1 MRRSPK
7 NQMIKKEYSI
17 SIAGKEITA
26 QFSDLTDQTNGSAIV
41 RSGNTIV
48 LATAVMSENVKEGG
62 DYLPLTVDYEE
73 KFYASGQILGS
84 RYMRREGKPSDEAI
98 LSGRIV
104 DRTIRPLFNQK
115 IRNEIQVSHHCPV
128 AR

>member
-1 MRRSPK
+1 
-7 NQMIKKEYSI
+7 KKEFSI
-17 SIAGKEITA
+17 EIAGKKIIAE
-26 QFSDLTDQTNGSAIV
+26 FSDLTDQTNGSVII

-48 LATAVMSENVKEGG
+48 LATAVMSEAVKEGG

-84 RYMRREGKPSDEAI
+84 RYVRREGKPSDEAI

-104 DRTIRPLFNQK
+104 DRTIRPLFDQWV
-115 IRNEIQVSHHCPV
+115 RNEIQVVITVLSIDEDDPDV
-128 AR
+128 L